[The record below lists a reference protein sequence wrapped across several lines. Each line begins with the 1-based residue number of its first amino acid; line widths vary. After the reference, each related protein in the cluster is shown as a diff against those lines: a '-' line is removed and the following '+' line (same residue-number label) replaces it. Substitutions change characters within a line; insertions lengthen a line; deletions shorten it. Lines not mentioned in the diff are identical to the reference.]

1 MTFAPGAPCTS
12 TELTSLVEVSAF
24 TGLLWMP
31 YVLNRM
37 MVRGI
42 PATVGYP
49 SDPEPL
55 AHWAR
60 RLRAAH
66 ANAVENLV
74 VFAPLILA
82 AHALGIT
89 TSLTAA
95 AGPLYLWSRVAH
107 AVTYTFRV
115 PWLRTL
121 AFMGGFA
128 AQMMVAWEL
137 LSA

>member
-1 MTFAPGAPCTS
+1 MS

-24 TGLLWMP
+24 TALLWMP

-37 MVRGI
+37 VVRGI

-49 SDPEPL
+49 ADPEPL
-55 AHWAR
+55 AHWAQ

-74 VFAPLILA
+74 VFAALVLA
-82 AHALGIT
+82 AQALGIST
-89 TSLTAA
+89 PVIAI
-95 AGPLYLWSRVAH
+95 AGTLYLCSRVMH
-107 AVTYTFRV
+107 AITYTLGV

-121 AFMGGFA
+121 AFVAGFVSQLMIA
-128 AQMMVAWEL
+128 WQLMVA
-137 LSA
+137 

>member
-1 MTFAPGAPCTS
+1 MS
-12 TELTSLVEVSAF
+12 TELTSLVEVSTF
-24 TGLLWMP
+24 TALLWVP

-37 MVRGI
+37 VVRGI

-49 SDPEPL
+49 HDPEPL
-55 AHWAR
+55 ARWAQ

-74 VFAPLILA
+74 VFAALILA
-82 AHALGIT
+82 AHALGVST
-89 TSLTAA
+89 PVTAA

-121 AFMGGFA
+121 AFVGGFA
-128 AQMMVAWEL
+128 AQMMVAWEVL
-137 LSA
+137 RA

>member
-1 MTFAPGAPCTS
+1 MN
-12 TELTSLVEVSAF
+12 TELASLVQVSTF

-37 MVRGI
+37 IVRGI

-49 SDPEPL
+49 IDPEPL
-55 AHWAR
+55 ALWAQ

-66 ANAVENLV
+66 ANAIENLV
-74 VFAPLILA
+74 VFAALVLA
-82 AHALGIT
+82 AQALGIST
-89 TSLTAA
+89 AVTAA

-128 AQMMVAWEL
+128 AQMMTAWEL

>member
-1 MTFAPGAPCTS
+1 MS
-12 TELTSLVEVSAF
+12 TELTSLVEVSTF
-24 TGLLWMP
+24 TALLWMP

-37 MVRGI
+37 IVRGI

-49 SDPEPL
+49 NDPEPL
-55 AHWAR
+55 APWAQ

-74 VFAPLILA
+74 VFAALVLA
-82 AHALGIT
+82 AHALGVST
-89 TSLTAA
+89 PVTAA

-115 PWLRTL
+115 PWLRTF
-121 AFMGGFA
+121 AFVGGFA

>member
-1 MTFAPGAPCTS
+1 MNTALA
-12 TELTSLVEVSAF
+12 SLVRVSSF
-24 TGLLWMP
+24 TALLWMP

-37 MVRGI
+37 RVRGI

-49 SDPEPL
+49 IDPEPL
-55 AHWAR
+55 ARWAQ

-66 ANAVENLV
+66 AYAVENLV
-74 VFAPLILA
+74 VFASLVLA
-82 AHALGIT
+82 AQALVSST
-89 TSLTAA
+89 PVTAA

-121 AFMGGFA
+121 AFLGGFA
-128 AQMMVAWEL
+128 AQMML
-137 LSA
+137 

>member
-1 MTFAPGAPCTS
+1 MS
-12 TELTSLVEVSAF
+12 TELTSLVEVSTF
-24 TGLLWMP
+24 TALLWMP

-37 MVRGI
+37 IVRGI

-49 SDPEPL
+49 NDPEPL
-55 AHWAR
+55 APWAQ

-74 VFAPLILA
+74 VFAALVLA
-82 AHALGIT
+82 AHALGVST
-89 TSLTAA
+89 PVTAA

-121 AFMGGFA
+121 AFTVGFVAQA
-128 AQMMVAWEL
+128 AIALQILMR
-137 LSA
+137 

>member
-1 MTFAPGAPCTS
+1 MS
-12 TELTSLVEVSAF
+12 TELTSLVEVSTF
-24 TGLLWMP
+24 TAVLWIP

-37 MVRGI
+37 IVRGI

-49 SDPEPL
+49 DDPESL
-55 AHWAR
+55 APWAQ

-74 VFAPLILA
+74 VFAALILA
-82 AHALGIT
+82 AHALGVS
-89 TSLTAA
+89 TSVTVA

-107 AVTYTFRV
+107 ALTYTFRV

-121 AFMGGFA
+121 AFVGGFA

>member
-1 MTFAPGAPCTS
+1 MN
-12 TELTSLVEVSAF
+12 TELASLVQVSTF

-37 MVRGI
+37 LVRGI

-49 SDPEPL
+49 TDPEPP
-55 AHWAR
+55 ARWAQ
-60 RLRAAH
+60 RLRSAH

-74 VFAPLILA
+74 VFAALVLA
-82 AHALGIT
+82 AQAAGIST
-89 TSLTAA
+89 AVTAA

-121 AFMGGFA
+121 AFLGSFA

>member
-1 MTFAPGAPCTS
+1 MS
-12 TELTSLVEVSAF
+12 TELTSLVEVSTF
-24 TGLLWMP
+24 TALLWVP

-37 MVRGI
+37 IVRGI

-49 SDPEPL
+49 NDPEPL
-55 AHWAR
+55 ARWAQ

-74 VFAPLILA
+74 VFAALILA
-82 AHALGIT
+82 AHALGVST
-89 TSLTAA
+89 PVTAA

-121 AFMGGFA
+121 AFVGGFA
-128 AQMMVAWEL
+128 AQMMVAWEVL
-137 LSA
+137 RA

>member
-1 MTFAPGAPCTS
+1 MS
-12 TELTSLVEVSAF
+12 TELTSLVEVSTF
-24 TGLLWMP
+24 TALLWMP

-37 MVRGI
+37 IVRGI

-49 SDPEPL
+49 NDPEPL
-55 AHWAR
+55 APWAQ

-74 VFAPLILA
+74 VFAALVLA
-82 AHALGIT
+82 AHALGVST
-89 TSLTAA
+89 PWTAA

-115 PWLRTL
+115 PWLRTF
-121 AFMGGFA
+121 AFVGGFA

>member
-1 MTFAPGAPCTS
+1 MN
-12 TELTSLVEVSAF
+12 TELASLVRVSTF
-24 TGLLWMP
+24 TALLWMP
-31 YVLNRM
+31 YVVNRM

-49 SDPEPL
+49 NDPEPL
-55 AHWAR
+55 ARWAQ

-74 VFAPLILA
+74 VFAALVLA
-82 AHALGIT
+82 AQALGIST
-89 TSLTAA
+89 AVTAA

-121 AFMGGFA
+121 AFVGGFA

-137 LSA
+137 LRA

>member
-1 MTFAPGAPCTS
+1 MS
-12 TELTSLVEVSAF
+12 TELTSLVEVSTF
-24 TGLLWMP
+24 TALLWVP

-37 MVRGI
+37 IVRGI

-49 SDPEPL
+49 NDPEPL
-55 AHWAR
+55 ARWAQ

-66 ANAVENLV
+66 ANAVENLA
-74 VFAPLILA
+74 VFAALVLA
-82 AHALGIT
+82 AHALAVST
-89 TSLTAA
+89 PVTAA

-121 AFMGGFA
+121 AFVGGFA
-128 AQMMVAWEL
+128 AQMLVAWEVL
-137 LSA
+137 RA

>member
-1 MTFAPGAPCTS
+1 MS
-12 TELTSLVEVSAF
+12 TELTSLVEVSTF
-24 TGLLWMP
+24 TALLWVP

-37 MVRGI
+37 VVRGI

-49 SDPEPL
+49 NDPEPL
-55 AHWAR
+55 ARWAQ

-74 VFAPLILA
+74 VFAALILA
-82 AHALGIT
+82 AHALGVST
-89 TSLTAA
+89 PVTAA

-121 AFMGGFA
+121 AFVGGFA

-137 LSA
+137 LRA

>member
-1 MTFAPGAPCTS
+1 MS
-12 TELTSLVEVSAF
+12 TELTSLVEVSTF
-24 TGLLWMP
+24 TALLWMP

-37 MVRGI
+37 IVRGI

-49 SDPEPL
+49 TDPEPL
-55 AHWAR
+55 ARWAQ

-74 VFAPLILA
+74 VFAALILA
-82 AHALGIT
+82 AHAMGIST
-89 TSLTAA
+89 PVTAA

-121 AFMGGFA
+121 AFVGGFA

-137 LSA
+137 LRA